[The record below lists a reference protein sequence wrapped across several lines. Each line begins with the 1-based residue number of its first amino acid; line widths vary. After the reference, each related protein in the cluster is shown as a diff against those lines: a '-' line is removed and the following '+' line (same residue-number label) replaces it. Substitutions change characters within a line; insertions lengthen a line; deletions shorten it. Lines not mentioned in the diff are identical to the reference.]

1 MLTKLLLIKENLPSL
16 LLQLLL
22 IKVDIPLPL
31 HLTCT
36 RTFIPLSAAAEQG
49 GHPPPIAPAP
59 GLHPLILFAAAH
71 QGGHPLPLAPLSE
84 PVVINSPVELTID
97 DSVGDEYE
105 QPYYKTHLNQDQ
117 RSRL

>member
-1 MLTKLLLIKENLPSL
+1 MLIKDKNLPSL
-16 LLQLLL
+16 LLQWLL

-59 GLHPLILFAAAH
+59 GLHPLVLFAAAH
-71 QGGHPLPLAPLSE
+71 QGGHPPPLAPLSE
-84 PVVINSPVELTID
+84 PVEMNSPGELIID